1 MKESLT
7 VCHSALD
14 AESSFLMFWIPASA
28 GMTIFMR
35 QRRALRNFSIKKLVN
50 FRNGFTLLEVIVVI
64 GIISLMVGI
73 LIPMVYRVWESQ
85 EIDTTKERMTKLKE
99 AMVGNIS
106 QLSNGV
112 RSNFGFL

>member
-1 MKESLT
+1 MKIN
-7 VCHSALD
+7 V
-14 AESSFLMFWIPASA
+14 
-28 GMTIFMR
+28 
-35 QRRALRNFSIKKLVN
+35 RRILVVRKYLKL
-50 FRNGFTLLEVIVVI
+50 RNGFTLLEVIVVI

-73 LIPMVYRVWESQ
+73 LVPMVYRVWESQ

-112 RSNFGFL
+112 RSNFGFVGDLGQLPPRY